1 METKWEHNVPGQE
14 RRFISSPV
22 LPHRRSQW
30 KHLAHG
36 FPGSSQLLNVA
47 HFPQNLYTLKQ
58 KQRKKHKK
66 QSNCFVPFLDDSR
79 QPNKQQEYLSM
90 SVVVAGID
98 GELVLQILQ
107 VKLVL
112 SLVVVLGVGVG
123 VGAGV

>member
-1 METKWEHNVPGQE
+1 METKWEHNIPGQE

-30 KHLAHG
+30 KNLAHG

-66 QSNCFVPFLDDSR
+66 NNRIALFPFST
-79 QPNKQQEYLSM
+79 
-90 SVVVAGID
+90 
-98 GELVLQILQ
+98 ILGSQ
-107 VKLVL
+107 TSSK
-112 SLVVVLGVGVG
+112 ST
-123 VGAGV
+123 